1 MGNGIHS
8 IINHNDMN
16 PHARASCRIKNADSQ
31 RRRHL
36 DPDYRTQEQSGDRGQ
51 CSVKRG
57 DQARR
62 EEEQATDTSRRQTA
76 RLDKPQCRCQ
86 CHRWCRCLSVCKE
99 FLCGKYDILSGV
111 WLSVSCVCNE

>member
-16 PHARASCRIKNADSQ
+16 PHARESCRIKNADSQ

-36 DPDYRTQEQSGDRGQ
+36 DPDYRTQEQSSDRGQ
-51 CSVKRG
+51 RSVKRG

-62 EEEQATDTSRRQTA
+62 EEEQATDTLITFINEA
-76 RLDKPQCRCQ
+76 
-86 CHRWCRCLSVCKE
+86 H
-99 FLCGKYDILSGV
+99 IL
-111 WLSVSCVCNE
+111 LAE